1 LGKTQGA
8 LSPHEFWYYWRNC
21 FDIESSGHIV
31 EPNAENLKCFRSGL
45 NAIKHVFDKPIILKG
60 MIANNTISS
69 LIEPY
74 SDDKVIWMKRGIE
87 ANALSI
93 LNARKEFYGDINKW
107 YSFRPETIDEIKC
120 QRLSPHEQVVLQV
133 VETNRMIEKQIK
145 LINPK
150 NVFVIDYENLE
161 NNFNHLATLLSD
173 HLDVELNPINLNQV
187 KINVRKPTQSK
198 DASKINEANIRITKT

>member
-1 LGKTQGA
+1 
-8 LSPHEFWYYWRNC
+8 
-21 FDIESSGHIV
+21 
-31 EPNAENLKCFRSGL
+31 
-45 NAIKHVFDKPIILKG
+45 
-60 MIANNTISS
+60 
-69 LIEPY
+69 
-74 SDDKVIWMKRGIE
+74 
-87 ANALSI
+87 
-93 LNARKEFYGDINKW
+93 
-107 YSFRPETIDEIKC
+107 
-120 QRLSPHEQVVLQV
+120 
-133 VETNRMIEKQIK
+133 MIEKQIK